1 MARMRR
7 PLTAGFLSMLLPG
20 AGQLYLGSRRRG
32 ALLLGAAA
40 LVAAALVA
48 AAANR
53 RHELVGSLD
62 RRVLVWFLVLDGALL
77 AFRLFAVVDAWRTGA
92 ARRTLL
98 AGLAVLAALT
108 AAPHVAAGYVA
119 VRGYGVLDAVFAE
132 EEPADVLPASGGVLL
147 AAPAP
152 LRVLPHHDVET
163 LEPALAGPA
172 VATPFHGQAEPLND
186 SRRVFLGAR
195 QAGDHPWVTLLLMGS
210 DRGPGNWGERTD
222 TMIVVALQR
231 GTGRAVAFG
240 VPRNYVEV
248 PLTGVA
254 ARTVPRFHELLNG
267 LYEFAQTRPELFPG
281 GRDPGGTA
289 LKQTISRL
297 LGIRIDYYAL
307 VDLLGFADMVDAL
320 GGVTIHVKE
329 RIVDE
334 VTRPAWGEPKPTID
348 VEPGRT
354 YHFFGRE
361 ALAYVRSRK
370 ASNDYTRMTRQR
382 CFLGALAR
390 QVDAVSVLRHF
401 GSLAD
406 TVQASVR
413 TDVPLARVP
422 DLLRLARG
430 IRPDRTLTL
439 TFGPP
444 YILRR
449 RADRFPLPNVPRI
462 RASVRDAILF
472 PARSEEHGVAPASR
486 AC

>member
-1 MARMRR
+1 
-7 PLTAGFLSMLLPG
+7 
-20 AGQLYLGSRRRG
+20 
-32 ALLLGAAA
+32 
-40 LVAAALVA
+40 
-48 AAANR
+48 
-53 RHELVGSLD
+53 
-62 RRVLVWFLVLDGALL
+62 
-77 AFRLFAVVDAWRTGA
+77 
-92 ARRTLL
+92 
-98 AGLAVLAALT
+98 
-108 AAPHVAAGYVA
+108 
-119 VRGYGVLDAVFAE
+119 
-132 EEPADVLPASGGVLL
+132 
-147 AAPAP
+147 
-152 LRVLPHHDVET
+152 
-163 LEPALAGPA
+163 
-172 VATPFHGQAEPLND
+172 
-186 SRRVFLGAR
+186 
-195 QAGDHPWVTLLLMGS
+195 
-210 DRGPGNWGERTD
+210 
-222 TMIVVALQR
+222 
-231 GTGRAVAFG
+231 
-240 VPRNYVEV
+240 
-248 PLTGVA
+248 
-254 ARTVPRFHELLNG
+254 
-267 LYEFAQTRPELFPG
+267 
-281 GRDPGGTA
+281 
-289 LKQTISRL
+289 
-297 LGIRIDYYAL
+297 
-307 VDLLGFADMVDAL
+307 MVDAL

>member
-20 AGQLYLGSRRRG
+20 AGQVYLGSRRRG
-32 ALLLGAAA
+32 AVLLATAA
-40 LVAAALVA
+40 LFVVVVVA
-48 AAANR
+48 AAATR
-53 RHELVGSLD
+53 QEELVGSLD
-62 RRVLVWFLVLDGALL
+62 RRVLVWFLVVDGALL
-77 AFRLFAVVDAWRTGA
+77 AFRLFAVVDAWRAGA
-92 ARRTLL
+92 ARRTLI

-119 VRGYGVLDAVFAE
+119 IRGYGVLDAVFAD
-132 EEPADVLPASGGVLL
+132 EEPVDVLASSGGVLL
-147 AAPAP
+147 AAPV
-152 LRVLPHHDVET
+152 LRVLPHHDVDV

-172 VATPFHGQAEPLND
+172 RATPFHGDAQPLND
-186 SRRVFLGAR
+186 SRRVFLGAKP
-195 QAGDHPWVTLLLMGS
+195 AGTHPWVTLLLLGS

-222 TMIVVALQR
+222 TMIVVAFQR

-248 PLTGVA
+248 PLTGTA
-254 ARTVPRFHELLNG
+254 ARTIPRFHELLNG
-267 LYEFAQTRPELFPG
+267 LYEFAQTRPGLFPG

-329 RIVDE
+329 RLVDE

-430 IRPDRTLTL
+430 IEPSRTLTQ
-439 TFGPP
+439 TFGLD

-449 RADRFPLPNVPRI
+449 RAGDRFPLPNIPRI
-462 RASVRDAILF
+462 RATVRDAILF
-472 PARSEEHGVAPASR
+472 PERSEEHGVSSARR